1 MSSTNASLS
10 NIARNQTSKTLNN
23 TKKMMNKQV
32 RGFNEAPPLKK
43 IFIIL
48 AVVLLF
54 IFILYWI
61 NYAIKQKNSASTLN
75 PIIVSSPIDAFG
87 KDYNK
92 TEIPVPPEGQQLSV
106 STWFYMKNFQYKLG
120 NYKNLLWIGDPP
132 SSNNSTGGVSYPN
145 ISFYPFTNALKLVTS
160 TSNNG
165 QQSCDIQN
173 IPFNKWVHVTYVLNN
188 RTVDVYI
195 NGKLERSC
203 VLEGLPVIQNNMF
216 IKVAS
221 DGGFFGKIGRTQYF
235 TSALNSNDVLSL
247 YNRGPLGST
256 SYKIN
261 FFTDGNMVSANKTD
275 GYMQS

>member
-10 NIARNQTSKTLNN
+10 NIAKNQGAKTLNSS
-23 TKKMMNKQV
+23 KKAMNKQV
-32 RGFNEAPPLKK
+32 KGFKEASPLKK

-48 AVVLLF
+48 VVVLLF
-54 IFILYWI
+54 LFLLYWI
-61 NYAIKQKNSASTLN
+61 NYAIKQKSDASTKN
-75 PIIVSSPIDAFG
+75 PVIISSPIDAW
-87 KDYNK
+87 KTYNQVS
-92 TEIPVPPEGQQLSV
+92 IPVPPEGQELSI

-120 NYKNLLWIGDPP
+120 QWKNLLWIGIPP
-132 SSNNSTGGVSYPN
+132 TSKNGSGGVSYPN

-173 IPFNKWVHVTYVLNN
+173 VPFNKWVHVTYVLNN

-203 VLEGLPVIQNNMF
+203 VLQGLPLIKNKMY
-216 IKVAS
+216 IKVATQ
-221 DGGFFGKIGRTQYF
+221 GGFYGKIGRTQYF
-235 TSALNSNDVLSL
+235 TSALSSNDVLSL

-256 SYKIN
+256 AYKIN
-261 FFTDGNMVSANKTD
+261 FFTDGNIVSAEQTD
-275 GYMQS
+275 GYNN